1 MATNESNPTG
11 ARLTPWLDG
20 VQRPARAGVYQ
31 RRPPA
36 GPYACWDGAR
46 WRADAAKRG
55 RGRPAPRTER
65 VRLGAVAR
73 PAGWA
78 ADAPCATC
86 RGHTVIDHGVDLE
99 AGADLIEECPDC

>member
-11 ARLTPWLDG
+11 ARLTSWLDG
-20 VQRPARAGVYQ
+20 AQRPARAGVYQ

-46 WRADAAKRG
+46 WRADAASAAAAALRQGQSEFDSALWRG
-55 RGRPAPRTER
+55 LAEP
-65 VRLGAVAR
+65 
-73 PAGWA
+73 

-86 RGHTVIDHGVDLE
+86 RGHTVIDHGVDDE